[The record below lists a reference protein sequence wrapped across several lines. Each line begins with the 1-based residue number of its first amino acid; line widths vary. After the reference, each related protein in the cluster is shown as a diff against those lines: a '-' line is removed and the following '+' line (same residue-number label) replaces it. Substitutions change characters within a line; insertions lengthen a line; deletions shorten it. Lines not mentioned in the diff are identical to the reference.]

1 MHSAPKTVAGR
12 AAGNIVDLLHFS
24 SLGKMEQ
31 IVALS
36 SFLASRCS
44 VLFGDSL
51 PPTLISQRA
60 RSIAVTVNTNSCVIG
75 VDLTKLTD

>member
-31 IVALS
+31 IVA
-36 SFLASRCS
+36 FLASRCS

-75 VDLTKLTD
+75 VDLPKLTD

>member
-31 IVALS
+31 IVA
-36 SFLASRCS
+36 FLAGRCS

-51 PPTLISQRA
+51 PPTLISQ
-60 RSIAVTVNTNSCVIG
+60 S
-75 VDLTKLTD
+75 